1 MSVWYRDQNEVYSN
15 FEPLFHWIG
24 CLIGEFRWWI
34 LIGQVAICGLF
45 IGRNCIQLLSFSI
58 LSKPEGRERSWTV
71 NSWIEFPLD
80 LSPRAF
86 TFGILKSFMVFIICI
101 YQTDFE
107 FKFRILVFEHFLNVH
122 ECISCTGILLNTGPF
137 RNENASSLET
147 REFRRKSSIFGTISG
162 KKSVKT
168 FVIFHGE
175 NFWWFNHNSR
185 KGYSCLFEIK
195 KFNNPS

>member
-1 MSVWYRDQNEVYSN
+1 MKSIRISN
-15 FEPLFHWIG
+15 RYWFHWIG
-24 CLIGEFRWWI
+24 FLIGEFRWWI

-58 LSKPEGRERSWTV
+58 LSKPEGRESSWTV

-86 TFGILKSFMVFIICI
+86 TFGILNSFMVFIICI

-122 ECISCTGILLNTGPF
+122 ECISCTGILIDYSRMQFWSLLEMKMHPCWK
-137 RNENASSLET
+137 NEN
-147 REFRRKSSIFGTISG
+147 
-162 KKSVKT
+162 
-168 FVIFHGE
+168 
-175 NFWWFNHNSR
+175 
-185 KGYSCLFEIK
+185 FEGNRP
-195 KFNNPS
+195 FSEP